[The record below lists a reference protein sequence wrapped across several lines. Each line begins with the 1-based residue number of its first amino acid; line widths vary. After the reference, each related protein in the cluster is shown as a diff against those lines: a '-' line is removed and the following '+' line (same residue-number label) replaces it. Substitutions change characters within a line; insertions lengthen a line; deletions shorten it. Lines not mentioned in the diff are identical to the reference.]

1 MRIMLVADYFEPHT
15 FGGAESH
22 LKNLVEDLSARGHS
36 VSVVTAR
43 IKGDPAREERAGV
56 RTFRIGHF
64 PNFRRTV
71 LAISGT
77 APGRPSKEVRKG
89 FRDALEEVRPDVV
102 NFHNLW
108 LLGPELI
115 SMADCRKG
123 VTIHDYWPVCP
134 RRSLIRVNWRI
145 CPGPTWLDCRICR
158 LRAPTTW
165 RSFNLCSIE
174 AERDRNRRLLGECDF
189 VVAATQYVSDRVAGI
204 LGIVPTVIHYGIR
217 PEVPMPVAKNDLSYA
232 LFAGRITKAKG
243 YNLLE
248 RAFAAEALREY
259 NLVVAGRGR
268 PSRLANVKVLGWQS
282 PENLTRIIA
291 QAKCVVVPSIWP
303 EPAGIIILEALRAG
317 IPVVASRVGGIPEL
331 LDDGRTGI
339 LVAPGDLPALTAA
352 IRRCFTDGQ
361 LQASARRWGPQKIR
375 NGFAIPQT
383 IDRLEKLYAA

>member
-1 MRIMLVADYFEPHT
+1 MQIMLVADHYEPYT
-15 FGGAESH
+15 IGGAETH
-22 LKNLVEDLSARGHS
+22 LRNLVKELSARGHS
-36 VSVVTAR
+36 ISVVTSR
-43 IKGDPAREERAGV
+43 MHGDPEQEQRAGV
-56 RTFRIGHF
+56 WIFRVGHF
-64 PNFRRTV
+64 ASFRKTV
-71 LAISGT
+71 LEISGT
-77 APGRPSKEVRKG
+77 APGRPSREVREG
-89 FRDALEEVRPDVV
+89 FRAALEQFRPDVV

-217 PEVPMPVAKNDLSYA
+217 PEVPMPTAKNDLSYA

-248 RAFAAEALREY
+248 HAFAAEELRGY

-268 PSRLANVKVLGWQS
+268 PSRLANVNVLGWQS

-331 LDDGRTGI
+331 LDDGVTGV
-339 LVAPGDLPALTAA
+339 LVPPGDLPALTAA
-352 IRRCFTDGQ
+352 IHRCFTDNQ
-361 LQASARRWGPQKIR
+361 LQISARRQGPEKIR
-375 NGFAIPQT
+375 RGFAIPQT
-383 IDRLEKLYAA
+383 IDRLEEIYAA